1 MSTTARIEGFHR
13 HIDEERFKASGTRY
27 FVGKQSTE
35 FFLGACS
42 VHLRSLD
49 SSRIFFLL
57 DLCLQWTALPMT
69 KKKKPSQEM
78 PVADTH
84 TEAVGTPLPFPL
96 PKMPEQKILA

>member
-1 MSTTARIEGFHR
+1 
-13 HIDEERFKASGTRY
+13 
-27 FVGKQSTE
+27 
-35 FFLGACS
+35 
-42 VHLRSLD
+42 
-49 SSRIFFLL
+49 
-57 DLCLQWTALPMT
+57 MT